1 MTEKGKTG
9 KTEKGTPEAAVRALA
24 AWGPERTR
32 EAEAVCRLLPIGFPY
47 QYPGLPLS
55 VQKVLFLAGFLTRFT
70 LFKLLERLRN
80 ATGAGLHRPFRPP
93 FCPQLVLLPH
103 FSLIFTRRAQ
113 PAARASDPAH
123 PGGPA
128 PRLLV
133 HPRRAPLQLARPD
146 GAWSRGRGAGAGGAW
161 ARGGALVVLTASG
174 DKGGVLHVRIYSCA
188 RVTFKRS
195 SCRVRI
201 LEVCRLRRTC
211 LVL

>member
-1 MTEKGKTG
+1 MGYLSCIHTSTHAG
-9 KTEKGTPEAAVRALA
+9 
-24 AWGPERTR
+24 
-32 EAEAVCRLLPIGFPY
+32 LLPIGFPY

-55 VQKVLFLAGFLTRFT
+55 VQKVRFLAGFLTRFT
-70 LFKLLERLRN
+70 LFKLLERLRT

-93 FCPQLVLLPH
+93 FCLPACSNFLISSLL
-103 FSLIFTRRAQ
+103 FTRRAQ
-113 PAARASDPAH
+113 PAARTSDPAH

-128 PRLLV
+128 ARLLV